1 MNSVNIMGRLGRDP
15 EIRYAGETPVANF
28 SIGVQRDKENT
39 DWINITAWAKDAE
52 IAEKYLKK
60 GMLVGISGRI
70 QTNMWKDKDGKNR
83 TDVYVRANRIDFA
96 ENKSSS
102 PKNEPKAEAAVDGFM
117 SIGDGIPEE
126 LPFD

>member
-1 MNSVNIMGRLGRDP
+1 MNSVNLMGRLGRDP

-28 SIGVQRDKENT
+28 SLGVQRDKENT
-39 DWINITAWAKDAE
+39 DWINVTAWAKDAE

-60 GMLVGISGRI
+60 GMLVGISGRL

-83 TDVYVRANRIDFA
+83 TDVFVRASRIDFA
-96 ENKSSS
+96 ENKSSA
-102 PKNEPKAEAAVDGFM
+102 PKTEPKKDDAFDGFLN
-117 SIGDGIPEE
+117 IGNGIPEE